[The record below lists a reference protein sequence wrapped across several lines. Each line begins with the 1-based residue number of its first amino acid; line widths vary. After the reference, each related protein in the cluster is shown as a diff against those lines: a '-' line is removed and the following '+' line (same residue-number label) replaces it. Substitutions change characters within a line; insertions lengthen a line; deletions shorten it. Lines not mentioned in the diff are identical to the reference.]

1 MDPMVD
7 NSWIHEKRPSG
18 RSGWQSKMMKTKVFM
33 TVAVILAGAILA
45 VSLNGLGSNATL
57 YQSEG
62 VVVDF
67 GGYKTSWTDVDYK
80 EIDDPVELLVKASEK
95 HGYTYTMGEDGKL
108 ESVYDGSATYS
119 NDPTHSWG
127 LWYVEKK
134 STSFTR
140 SEGYGIKASDYTVTV
155 WAYTEKD
162 AEPAV
167 AVDATGTSIYGYSQP
182 SSMVTLSPVCTEIV
196 ASMNAVSLIVGTDS
210 YSNYPSSVVAGR
222 DNGSI
227 AVVGTYTDPSYES
240 IMHRGPDMVICDGS
254 QYNQVQVAKTLRNS
268 EVNSV
273 VLYNAE
279 DEKSIIDNIF
289 ITGVAMN
296 YGMRALDVI
305 ESMTYAMNAI
315 RSAVSGG
322 AGTSVMVTLNTDAS
336 PTVAG
341 SYTYVSDML
350 SSLNGNNVASEM
362 NGWAHLTSEYVTK
375 YNPSCIVSWI
385 PAHTPPVIT
394 AGCWPISLRSGR
406 IRTRTRM
413 ATYTSSA
420 RISGNCP
427 RGRPL
432 VPSSSSR
439 SSQGF

>member
-33 TVAVILAGAILA
+33 TVAVILAGTILA

-80 EIDDPVELLVKASEK
+80 ETDDPVELLVKASEK

-155 WAYTEKD
+155 WAYTEN

-296 YGMRALDVI
+296 YGMRHRKHDLCDERHKV
-305 ESMTYAMNAI
+305 
-315 RSAVSGG
+315 RGLG
-322 AGTSVMVTLNTDAS
+322 
-336 PTVAG
+336 
-341 SYTYVSDML
+341 
-350 SSLNGNNVASEM
+350 
-362 NGWAHLTSEYVTK
+362 
-375 YNPSCIVSWI
+375 
-385 PAHTPPVIT
+385 
-394 AGCWPISLRSGR
+394 
-406 IRTRTRM
+406 
-413 ATYTSSA
+413 
-420 RISGNCP
+420 
-427 RGRPL
+427 RGRYLGYGDAQYRRIAHCRRVVHVRERYAVLPEREQCGIGDERMGAPH
-432 VPSSSSR
+432 VGIRDQIQPVVHSDP
-439 SSQGF
+439 GFRHILLR